1 MLHQLVWCMR
11 FPTTSKLI
19 LFILIYVERCL
30 VNLRGPMS
38 FEEYQPTTIEIF
50 PPKHA
55 IVIFDFSTDVPPG
68 GSCPQDERSR
78 RSESA
83 QLSEEYDSMLEYLL
97 RNRWVLLR
105 LNKFDWPKNYGRFTD
120 SNWKLFWVQFWNSSV
135 QNIGILCIA
144 QRRVLWTTFLQGKL

>member
-1 MLHQLVWCMR
+1 MVYAI
-11 FPTTSKLI
+11 SDYIKI
-19 LFILIYVERCL
+19 NIIYFDLCL

-50 PPKHA
+50 PLKHA
-55 IVIFDFSTDVPPG
+55 IVIFDFSTNVPPG

-97 RNRWVLLR
+97 RNR
-105 LNKFDWPKNYGRFTD
+105 
-120 SNWKLFWVQFWNSSV
+120 
-135 QNIGILCIA
+135 
-144 QRRVLWTTFLQGKL
+144 

>member
-1 MLHQLVWCMR
+1 MR

-38 FEEYQPTTIEIF
+38 FEEYQPTTIG
-50 PPKHA
+50 
-55 IVIFDFSTDVPPG
+55 TDVPPG

-97 RNRWVLLR
+97 RNR
-105 LNKFDWPKNYGRFTD
+105 
-120 SNWKLFWVQFWNSSV
+120 
-135 QNIGILCIA
+135 
-144 QRRVLWTTFLQGKL
+144 

>member
-1 MLHQLVWCMR
+1 
-11 FPTTSKLI
+11 
-19 LFILIYVERCL
+19 
-30 VNLRGPMS
+30 MS

-97 RNRWVLLR
+97 RNR
-105 LNKFDWPKNYGRFTD
+105 
-120 SNWKLFWVQFWNSSV
+120 
-135 QNIGILCIA
+135 
-144 QRRVLWTTFLQGKL
+144 